1 MKPELE
7 SSYGRH
13 LLFLVN
19 HLIKNAKKIPDP
31 VLQAAREFEAFTW
44 SGQDLEA
51 KRGRMRNVAELTEAP
66 SEINRHIES
75 YPHAFS
81 KAKYAEYLAALKL
94 YKADLGI

>member
-1 MKPELE
+1 MKNETE
-7 SSYGRH
+7 DNYGRA
-13 LLFLVN
+13 LRMLVT

-51 KRGRMRNVAELTEAP
+51 KRGRMRKVAELTEAP

-81 KAKYAEYLAALKL
+81 KSKYAEYLAALKH